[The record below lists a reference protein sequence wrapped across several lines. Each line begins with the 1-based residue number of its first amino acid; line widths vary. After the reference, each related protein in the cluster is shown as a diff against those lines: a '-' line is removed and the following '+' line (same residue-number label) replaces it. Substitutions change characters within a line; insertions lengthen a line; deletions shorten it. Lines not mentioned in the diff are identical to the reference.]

1 MGHGIFKI
9 QDMVLALLHGLKF
22 NGNNLESNE
31 KVKKEEERSQEEQK
45 CQQDLELFRIRGE
58 VERVLQSKNSK
69 IKDIQ
74 EGRLRIFRNTE

>member
-22 NGNNLESNE
+22 NNLKSNE
-31 KVKKEEERSQEEQK
+31 KVKQEEERSQEEQK

-58 VERVLQSKNSK
+58 VERVLQSRNSK

-74 EGRLRIFRNTE
+74 EARLRIFRNTE